1 MAALGA
7 AGVAAV
13 LWPYTPKSRR
23 IVPSGRVELTYWE
36 KWTGLEGLALQ
47 RLVDRFNASQD
58 RIWVHLIPIGDID
71 AKAMV
76 AIGGGDPPDL
86 VGLYTYNVPGY
97 AEARAVIALD
107 EFEGGG
113 ERGGRGEGGGGGSV
127 GSWEGVYAPGVRELL
142 WHEGRRWA
150 GVNTCYTLSLYY
162 NRALVERAPTTVDEL
177 DSLGE
182 SLTTRDGQGRITQ
195 AGFLQNL
202 PGWWPYLWPSM
213 FGGTLF
219 DAGKN
224 AATIDSGA
232 CVEAFEWIGATAR
245 RLGVAP
251 TRAFAAA
258 FGRSMHSAQDPFISG
273 KLAMIVQGPWLG
285 NFIAAMN
292 PGLEYGVAALPVSG
306 SMSARADEQNPVGL
320 LEADV
325 LMIPRGCPHPEEAY
339 EFLCFH
345 QQQRE
350 QEQLAIDHFKPSPM
364 AAVSAEFLA
373 RHPHPGIRVHNAIV
387 ASRNATVLPRTRAW
401 KQYSDLTIAAFDA
414 VWGGADAK
422 ATLSQVNARA
432 QGLIDAAVER
442 RRQREGGRGA
452 GFAHTTGVR
461 TLESHEPTPT
471 PPSGRGF

>member
-7 AGVAAV
+7 AAL

-23 IVPSGRVELTYWE
+23 SVPSGRVELTYWE

-97 AEARAVIALD
+97 AEARAVMALD
-107 EFEGGG
+107 EFVGGT
-113 ERGGRGEGGGGGSV
+113 ERGGGGSE

-150 GVNTCYTLSLYY
+150 GVNTCYTLALYY
-162 NRALVERAPTTVDEL
+162 NRAMVKTAPTTVAEL

-182 SLTTRDGQGRITQ
+182 SLTRRDGQGRITR
-195 AGFLQNL
+195 AGFVQNL

-213 FGGTLF
+213 FEGTLF
-219 DAGKN
+219 DAGTN
-224 AATIDSGA
+224 AATIDSPA
-232 CVEAFEWIGATAR
+232 CVEAFEWIGATAG

-273 KLAMIVQGPWLG
+273 KLAMIVQGPWVG

-306 SMSARADEQNPVGL
+306 AMAARADERNPVGL

-414 VWGGADAK
+414 VWGGADAG
-422 ATLSQVNARA
+422 ATLTQVNARA

-442 RRQREGGRGA
+442 RREREGHARSTEIKTSRWHGLNGE
-452 GFAHTTGVR
+452 TV
-461 TLESHEPTPT
+461 
-471 PPSGRGF
+471 